1 MPVVPTV
8 AGRQVESR
16 GVQTGG
22 FQAVAQPNISDAL
35 GAAGTQALD
44 VFGQAKQQA
53 DLALTQDATQRL
65 YAVGSG
71 LMDDPKEGLM
81 TLQGKNAIGQSPGY
95 IQKFDNEIQTIAVT
109 LPESARNVFLKHA
122 QQQRM
127 QFATQAERHELAQRR
142 QYESG
147 QQDGYL
153 SLQAQASYIKS
164 TVVQPISFECQSL
177 NYGLWSSAWTKS
189 RRDRIKLGSMA

>member
-1 MPVVPTV
+1 MPTVPTV
-8 AGRQVESR
+8 QGRQVESR

-35 GAAGTQALD
+35 VNVGNQALD

-81 TLQGKNAIGQSPGY
+81 TLQGKNAIGQAPGY
-95 IQKFDNEIQTIAVT
+95 IQKFDNEMQTIAGT

-127 QFATQAERHELAQRR
+127 QFATQAERHELGQRR

-153 SLQAQASYIKS
+153 SLQ
-164 TVVQPISFECQSL
+164 
-177 NYGLWSSAWTKS
+177 GLC
-189 RRDRIKLGSMA
+189 